1 MPDYEYDTQDIFQVY
16 VTLICI
22 PWEVLFGNLQNLGQ
36 SIARGLGNIPLAFW
50 LLANKEIK
58 LTLPLA
64 SGLMR
69 ATLRL
74 LRTKYTHKIGR
85 KYKGWSEAA
94 LCLLLV
100 EFAFAVK
107 RATSLFE
114 SEF

>member
-22 PWEVLFGNLQNLGQ
+22 PWEVFGKLQNLGQ

-64 SGLMR
+64 SGW
-69 ATLRL
+69 ATLR
-74 LRTKYTHKIGR
+74 Y
-85 KYKGWSEAA
+85 
-94 LCLLLV
+94 
-100 EFAFAVK
+100 
-107 RATSLFE
+107 
-114 SEF
+114 

>member
-16 VTLICI
+16 VTLICF
-22 PWEVLFGNLQNLGQ
+22 PWEVLFGNLGQ
-36 SIARGLGNIPLAFW
+36 SIARGLGNIPLTFW

-58 LTLPLA
+58 LTLPLV

-69 ATLRL
+69 ATLR

-85 KYKGWSEAA
+85 KYKGWSETA